1 MRSAINP
8 SEGHDSTGRR
18 IPLPILGAGMIVMG
32 LLTIPADPALSRW
45 IRAIPI
51 TNDPARELE
60 FLGQFGQ
67 LTSVVLVFVLI
78 ALLDPARWRRV
89 FDWGLAGGLVW
100 VVTISLKMGL
110 GRARPRVE
118 DLAGQ
123 FLGPFRTVD
132 LGNGPERAFGLGQA
146 TSANLWSMPSNHAAF
161 AAVLAVLLACLYPR
175 LRVFAWVLMGIVCF
189 SRVQSGAHYVSDV
202 LIGAGLAVAVAGPL
216 ISGYWG
222 VRLLDALWIRLIDP
236 EATPAYPAVRQAN
249 DPGATRG
256 QGDGA

>member
-1 MRSAINP
+1 M
-8 SEGHDSTGRR
+8 
-18 IPLPILGAGMIVMG
+18 LGAGMVVAG
-32 LLTIPADPALSRW
+32 LAALAVDPALSRW

-51 TNDPARELE
+51 TKDPARELA

-89 FDWGLAGGLVW
+89 FDWALAGGLIW
-100 VVTISLKMGL
+100 VMTISLKMGL

-118 DLAGQ
+118 DFAGR
-123 FLGPFRTVD
+123 FMGPFRTVD
-132 LGNGPERAFGLGQA
+132 LGNGPERAFGFGQA
-146 TSANLWSMPSNHAAF
+146 STADLWSMPSNHAAF

-175 LRVFAWVLMGIVCF
+175 LRAFGWVLMGIVCF

-202 LIGAGLAVAVAGPL
+202 LIGAGLAILVASPV

-222 VRLLDALWIRLIDP
+222 VRLLDLAWIRLIDRT
-236 EATPAYPAVRQAN
+236 ASPAYPIVRQAN
-249 DPGATRG
+249 EPGATRG
-256 QGDGA
+256 QADRA